1 MSWYQKEITI
11 SGKPRGFNLITD
23 EILNNIDISQ
33 YKIGI
38 MHLHIMHTSA
48 SLTVNENAD
57 STVREDMESYFNKFV
72 PESEPYYKH
81 TFEGSDDMP
90 AHIKSS
96 LLGNSVSLPIKNGS
110 LNLGT
115 WQGIF
120 LCEHRNSSHIRRI
133 TATINGEK
141 Y

>member
-1 MSWYQKEITI
+1 MSLYQKEITI
-11 SGKPRGFNLITD
+11 SGKSRGFNLITD
-23 EILNNIDISQ
+23 EILSKIDISD
-33 YKIGI
+33 YKVGVL
-38 MHLHIMHTSA
+38 HLHIMHTSA
-48 SLTVNENAD
+48 SLTINENAD

-72 PESEPYYKH
+72 PENEPYYKH

-115 WQGIF
+115 WQGIY
-120 LCEHRNSSHIRRI
+120 LCEHRNNSHTRRL
-133 TATINGEK
+133 TVTINGEK

>member
-1 MSWYQKEITI
+1 MGWFQKEISI
-11 SGKPRGFNLITD
+11 IGKERGFNLITD
-23 EILNNIDISQ
+23 EILNNIDISD
-33 YKIGI
+33 YKVGVL
-38 MHLHIMHTSA
+38 HLHIMHTSA

-57 STVREDMESYFNKFV
+57 TTVREDMESYFNKFV
-72 PESEPYYKH
+72 PENEPYYKH
-81 TFEGSDDMP
+81 TFEGPDDMP

-96 LLGNSVSLPIKNGS
+96 ILGNSVSVPIKNGS
-110 LNLGT
+110 LKLGT

-120 LCEHRNSSHIRRI
+120 LCEHRDNSHTRRI

>member
-1 MSWYQKEITI
+1 MSWHQTEITI
-11 SGKPRGFNLITD
+11 LGKPRGFNLITD
-23 EILNNIDISQ
+23 EILNNIDISE

-38 MHLHIMHTSA
+38 LHLHIMHTSA
-48 SLTVNENAD
+48 SLIVNENAD

-72 PESEPYYKH
+72 PENEPYYKH

-96 LLGNSVSLPIKNGS
+96 LLGNSVSLPIENGS
-110 LNLGT
+110 LKLGT

-120 LCEHRNSSHIRRI
+120 LCEHRNHSHQRRI

>member
-1 MSWYQKEITI
+1 MGWFQKEISI
-11 SGKPRGFNLITD
+11 IGKERGFNLITD
-23 EILNNIDISQ
+23 EILNNIDISD
-33 YKIGI
+33 YKVGVL
-38 MHLHIMHTSA
+38 HLHIMHTSA

-57 STVREDMESYFNKFV
+57 TTVREDMESYFNKFV
-72 PESEPYYKH
+72 PENEPYYKH
-81 TFEGSDDMP
+81 TFEGPDDIP

-96 LLGNSVSLPIKNGS
+96 ILGNSVSVPIKDG
-110 LNLGT
+110 LLRLGT

-120 LCEHRNSSHIRRI
+120 LCEHRDSSHTRRI

>member
-1 MSWYQKEITI
+1 MSWYQTEITI
-11 SGKPRGFNLITD
+11 SGKSRGFNLITD
-23 EILNNIDISQ
+23 EILNNIDISG
-33 YKIGI
+33 YKIGV

-57 STVREDMESYFNKFV
+57 PAVREDMEGYFNKFV
-72 PESEPYYKH
+72 PENEPYYKH

-96 LLGNSVSLPIKNGS
+96 LLGNSVSVPIKNGS

-120 LCEHRNSSHIRRI
+120 LCEHRNQSHTRRI
-133 TATINGEK
+133 TVTINGEK

>member
-11 SGKPRGFNLITD
+11 SGKSRGFNLITD

-72 PESEPYYKH
+72 PENEPYYKH
-81 TFEGSDDMP
+81 TFEGPDDMP
-90 AHIKSS
+90 AHIKASII
-96 LLGNSVSLPIKNGS
+96 GNNITIPVKNGE
-110 LNLGT
+110 LQLGT
-115 WQGIF
+115 WQGIY
-120 LCEHRNSSHIRRI
+120 LCEHRNNSHQRKIV
-133 TATINGEK
+133 ATINGK
-141 Y
+141 KL

>member
-1 MSWYQKEITI
+1 MNWYQKEITI
-11 SGKPRGFNLITD
+11 SGKSRGFNLITD
-23 EILNNIDISQ
+23 EILSKIDISD
-33 YKIGI
+33 YKVGVL
-38 MHLHIMHTSA
+38 HLHIMHTSA
-48 SLTVNENAD
+48 SLTINENAD

-72 PESEPYYKH
+72 PENEPYYKH

-120 LCEHRNSSHIRRI
+120 LCEHRNQSHTRRI
-133 TATINGEK
+133 TVTINGKK